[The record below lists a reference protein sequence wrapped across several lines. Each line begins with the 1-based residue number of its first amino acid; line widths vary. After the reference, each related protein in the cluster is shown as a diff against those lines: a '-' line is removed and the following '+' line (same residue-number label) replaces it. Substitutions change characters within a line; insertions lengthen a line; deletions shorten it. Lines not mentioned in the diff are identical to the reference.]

1 MSCSFCQRIERPL
14 SQLLSDLS
22 ISPELVTT
30 ILDTTVGEPWIPVIQ
45 EFQQK
50 LQSIKVRSRVKAAR
64 DLAELVEGLRIAVGV
79 DPGQF
84 GYELNLN
91 LDSQGRY
98 KDPGF
103 LSSSHATHKNKHKHQ
118 HAHAS
123 KFRLPQIRTSLCFSP
138 TSCQI
143 RCTRT
148 PEGLHWVCKVILR
161 NRV

>member
-22 ISPELVTT
+22 MSPELVTT
-30 ILDTTVGEPWIPVIQ
+30 ILDTAVGEPWIPVIE

-79 DPGQF
+79 IFGKF
-84 GYELNLN
+84 GYKLILN

-98 KDPGF
+98 KDPG
-103 LSSSHATHKNKHKHQ
+103 LLPSSHATHQNKHKHQ

-123 KFRLPQIRTSLCFSP
+123 KLRLPQICTPLRFSP

-143 RCTRT
+143 RCART
-148 PEGLHWVCKVILR
+148 PEGLYWVCKIILR